1 MVEIPKN
8 IPSHKHCTICGKSI
22 PVDKEFC
29 SPECE
34 EQYRAIMKKRKRSN
48 YIMMGMMVLL
58 FLIIFLPF
66 LLGRQ

>member
-29 SPECE
+29 SIECE
-34 EQYRAIMKKRKRSN
+34 EEYKRIMKKRKRSN

-58 FLIIFLPF
+58 LLIIFLPF

>member
-48 YIMMGMMVLL
+48 YLLMGMMVLIL
-58 FLIIFLPF
+58 LILFLPF